1 MIYKYILTSEVQSR
15 LAKENLGKDVKDR
28 LDNFLS
34 CDNQMYATSLMAN
47 LLVSKFNNHS
57 GLRFV
62 WFQEIR
68 KDVCLYILRRIYKH
82 DEYSKKLTEVT
93 KQSWMDRHALSSAE
107 QEEIDEEFA
116 KYFKEAK
123 KDILPDEYRKYEEA
137 RAFDKNRDVIFYE
150 MPLWHDGIKKV
161 PKEYWPFIQK
171 AISEDIYKNFVQ

>member
-1 MIYKYILTSEVQSR
+1 MALYYLSRNIYVFIIHTEQDNKLMIYKYILTSEVQSR

-47 LLVSKFNNHS
+47 LLVIKFNNHS
-57 GLRFV
+57 GLCFV

-123 KDILPDEYRKYEEA
+123 KDILPNETLLRYYE
-137 RAFDKNRDVIFYE
+137 I
-150 MPLWHDGIKKV
+150 
-161 PKEYWPFIQK
+161 
-171 AISEDIYKNFVQ
+171 

>member
-62 WFQEIR
+62 
-68 KDVCLYILRRIYKH
+68 
-82 DEYSKKLTEVT
+82 
-93 KQSWMDRHALSSAE
+93 
-107 QEEIDEEFA
+107 
-116 KYFKEAK
+116 
-123 KDILPDEYRKYEEA
+123 
-137 RAFDKNRDVIFYE
+137 
-150 MPLWHDGIKKV
+150 
-161 PKEYWPFIQK
+161 
-171 AISEDIYKNFVQ
+171 

>member
-1 MIYKYILTSEVQSR
+1 MIYKYILNSEVQSR

-47 LLVSKFNNHS
+47 LLVIKFNNHS
-57 GLRFV
+57 GLCFV

-123 KDILPDEYRKYEEA
+123 KDILPNETLLRYYE
-137 RAFDKNRDVIFYE
+137 I
-150 MPLWHDGIKKV
+150 
-161 PKEYWPFIQK
+161 
-171 AISEDIYKNFVQ
+171 